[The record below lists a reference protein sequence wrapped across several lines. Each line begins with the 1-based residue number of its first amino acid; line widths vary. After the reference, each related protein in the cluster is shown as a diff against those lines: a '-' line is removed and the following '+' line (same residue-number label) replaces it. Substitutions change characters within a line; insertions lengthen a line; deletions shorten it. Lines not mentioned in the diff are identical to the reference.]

1 MPVQYNPTDSRF
13 LTVAQSRTNNGQKDI
28 RIILD
33 IPTNDFYSLDDDG
46 NFNIIGGAGTITLEQ
61 VLTQGNST
69 GGNTIFSPDLL
80 TELNII
86 DGSGSITCGDGGNRN
101 NYIQVVPGK
110 NDYLSIDL
118 GNNDNTYI
126 EQESTNISLRN
137 TSSNGDTVNQVSISQ
152 TSISG
157 SFQTTGV
164 TNTISV
170 DENAVNLL
178 YNDVVNEIF
187 SGMYGDNTKAEL
199 NYVDNILAYNNK
211 VQITK
216 DDIKLIYDNIGGA
229 LNYEFLMA
237 DNGFYLKNLPAY
249 ADDAAASGLSA
260 GYLYQTDGTGAS
272 PLDVAGIVMI
282 KQ

>member
-46 NFNIIGGAGTITLEQ
+46 NFNIIGNETLES

-69 GGNTIFSPDLL
+69 GGVKIISPDGL
-80 TELNII
+80 TELTVV
-86 DGSGSITCGDGGNRN
+86 DGSGSITCSDGGNRN

-118 GNNDNTYI
+118 ANNDNTYI
-126 EQESTNISLRN
+126 EQESSNISLRN

-178 YNDVVNEIF
+178 YNDVVNDIF
-187 SGMYGDNTKAEL
+187 AGMYGDNTKAEL
-199 NYVDNILAYNNK
+199 NYVDNTLSYNNK

-229 LNYEFLMA
+229 LNYEFLLA

-249 ADDAAASGLSA
+249 ADDAAASGLTQ

-272 PLDVAGIVMI
+272 PLDVAGILMI

>member
-1 MPVQYNPTDSRF
+1 MPLQYNPTDSRF

-61 VLTQGNST
+61 VLTQGAST
-69 GGNTIFSPDLL
+69 GGLSITSPDGL
-80 TELNII
+80 TELTAA
-86 DGSGSITCGDGGNRN
+86 DGSGSITCSDGGNRN

-118 GNNDNTYI
+118 ANNDNTYI
-126 EQESTNISLRN
+126 EQESSNISLRN
-137 TSSNGDTVNQVSISQ
+137 TCSDGNTVNQVSISQ

-187 SGMYGDNTKAEL
+187 AGMYGDNTKAEL
-199 NYVDNILAYNNK
+199 NYVDNTLSYDNK

-216 DDIKLIYDNIGGA
+216 DDIKLIYDNVGGA
-229 LNYEFLMA
+229 LNYEFLLA

-249 ADDAAASGLSA
+249 ADETAASGLPT

-272 PLDVAGIVMI
+272 PLDVAGILMI

>member
-61 VLTQGNST
+61 VLNQGNST
-69 GGNTIFSPDLL
+69 GGLSITSPDGL
-80 TELNII
+80 TVLDVADTSLNTQI
-86 DGSGSITCGDGGNRN
+86 SDGGN
-101 NYIQVVPGK
+101 YEHMTVMQSF
-110 NDYLSIDL
+110 DYNRTLTDL
-118 GNNDNTYI
+118 
-126 EQESTNISLRN
+126 N
-137 TSSNGDTVNQVSISQ
+137 TSNSAIVSIATDSMSFQIVDTVNR
-152 TSISG
+152 
-157 SFQTTGV
+157 
-164 TNTISV
+164 
-170 DENAVNLL
+170 VNSNL
-178 YNDVVNEIF
+178 Y
-187 SGMYGDNTKAEL
+187 MDNTKVEL
-199 NYVDNILAYNNK
+199 NYLDDILSYDNK

-229 LNYEFLMA
+229 LNYEFLLA

-249 ADDAAASGLSA
+249 ADETAASGLPA

-272 PLDVAGIVMI
+272 PLDVAGILMI

>member
-137 TSSNGDTVNQVSISQ
+137 TSSNGDKVNQVSISQ

-170 DENAVNLL
+170 DENAVNVL
-178 YNDVVNEIF
+178 YNDVVNQIF

-199 NYVDNILAYNNK
+199 YYVDNVLAYNNK

-229 LNYEFLMA
+229 LNYEFLLA

-249 ADDAAASGLSA
+249 ADDAAATGLPR

-272 PLDVAGIVMI
+272 PLDVAGILMI